1 MNLAFK
7 VTNCHQFD
15 TLNARIMGEMGC
27 RQTVPALISLFC
39 VNFLDDS
46 RVDPQITH
54 FGDPHAFEDP
64 WSKTRWFM
72 HLKTL
77 IRVQV
82 VTYFGARASRGVCV
96 TFNIKSVL

>member
-1 MNLAFK
+1 
-7 VTNCHQFD
+7 
-15 TLNARIMGEMGC
+15 MGKMGC
-27 RQTVPALISLFC
+27 RQTVPALISVFSGLIFWAIPE
-39 VNFLDDS
+39 LIPKLPILETPGS
-46 RVDPQITH
+46 MYLKTTSY
-54 FGDPHAFEDP
+54 AFEDP

-72 HLKTL
+72 HLKPL